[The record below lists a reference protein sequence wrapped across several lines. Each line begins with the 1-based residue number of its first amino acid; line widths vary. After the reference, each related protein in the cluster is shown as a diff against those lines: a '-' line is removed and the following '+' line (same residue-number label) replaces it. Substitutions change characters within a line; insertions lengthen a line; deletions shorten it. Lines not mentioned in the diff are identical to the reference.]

1 MQLVKSLV
9 ALLFVVAG
17 VLFGALNREPVH
29 VDVVV
34 ASMSA
39 PLGLL
44 ILATLLAGAFI
55 GGVVVSLFVVWPD
68 RLKQT
73 AKNAESTRESARP

>member
-1 MQLVKSLV
+1 MVKSLI

-29 VDVVV
+29 VDVVF